1 MPPDRHRVLLHKARQ
16 DELVLERLLGDR
28 DVDDDTLG
36 FHAQQAAEKL
46 LKAAL
51 ASRKADYPR
60 THNLGVLIELLS
72 GIGVELPADLADI
85 DRLTPFGTPCFGT
98 TRCFRRATTIVR
110 GGSDGFGTCEASS
123 RPGSADRVER
133 NDEIDG
139 ENPSQRPRNEPSKEF
154 PKSYPAPARKGGMG
168 TQGAPEAKPQN
179 AVLSEISVPCEM
191 MRLLAEESEKPEYP
205 RQGSNLRPTV

>member
-72 GIGVELPADLADI
+72 GIGVELPGDLADI
-85 DRLTPFGTPCFGT
+85 DRLTPFGTV
-98 TRCFRRATTIVR
+98 FRYDEVLPQGEHDRARWLRWIR
-110 GGSDGFGTCEASS
+110 GLRAFVEA
-123 RPGSADRVER
+123 G
-133 NDEIDG
+133 IG
-139 ENPSQRPRNEPSKEF
+139 
-154 PKSYPAPARKGGMG
+154 
-168 TQGAPEAKPQN
+168 
-179 AVLSEISVPCEM
+179 
-191 MRLLAEESEKPEYP
+191 
-205 RQGSNLRPTV
+205 